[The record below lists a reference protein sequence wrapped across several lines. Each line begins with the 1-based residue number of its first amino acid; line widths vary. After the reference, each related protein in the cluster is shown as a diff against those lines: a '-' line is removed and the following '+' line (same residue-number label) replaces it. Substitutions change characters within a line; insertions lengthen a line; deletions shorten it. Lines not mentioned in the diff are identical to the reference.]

1 MFWHVFIHIK
11 NTNGVSLFCC
21 FVNGGGH
28 KNKTVFTN
36 HVTFEEKCEP
46 NRIRQIIWYKGVI
59 SPEVNPFCTCISTYY
74 LVLYNDVIFPEVNPS
89 MHLDIMVQGCHFRWS
104 QPFVTCITSTFRL
117 LRTHTQKDCGVLK
130 WESQHDPCTAYNYLI
145 HKSLWRCQ
153 CSVIW

>member
-74 LVLYNDVIFPEVNPS
+74 FILYNDVIFPEVNPS

-104 QPFVTCITSTFRL
+104 QPFVTYITSTFGL
-117 LRTHTQKDCGVLK
+117 LKTHTKRLWCVEVREPTWSMYCL
-130 WESQHDPCTAYNYLI
+130 YLI